1 MLTSTLK
8 SALTDEE
15 NTQKTHFFTK
25 ITHLKSKNAQK
36 THLNAL
42 LNTENAHINK
52 KHTINALLSALNV
65 CFGKKCVFIWQE
77 NDAKQIKNVP
87 KMRMSINI
95 ATFYTCP
102 GKSAKVPDNLTQ
114 CPGIGL
120 KNYGMYA

>member
-36 THLNAL
+36 AHLNAL

-65 CFGKKCVFIWQE
+65 CFGKKCIFIWQGWVLE
-77 NDAKQIKNVP
+77 DFSQFQCKLFHRGQLACSKLTTG
-87 KMRMSINI
+87 KMWVVSELQ
-95 ATFYTCP
+95 
-102 GKSAKVPDNLTQ
+102 VV
-114 CPGIGL
+114 
-120 KNYGMYA
+120 